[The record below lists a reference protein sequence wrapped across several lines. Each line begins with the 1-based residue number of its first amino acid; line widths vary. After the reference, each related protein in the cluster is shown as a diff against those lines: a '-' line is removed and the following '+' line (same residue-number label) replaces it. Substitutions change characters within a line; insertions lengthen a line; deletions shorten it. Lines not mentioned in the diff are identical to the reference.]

1 MSITING
8 ATNTLTAASGLTI
21 AGNTAVTGTL
31 SASGLLTANGGSPGN
46 PSLAT
51 QYQMSVG
58 TDIVLNP
65 SGYGVVVSGSRVVA
79 IDTTGLA
86 VTGSAT
92 VGTGAASTF
101 GNLILNGAAQAN
113 HGSYITFQRNSA
125 TVGYVGQ
132 RASVIGSGSNAED
145 MAYFA
150 GTGLGHYW
158 YVNGSVAS
166 SMSLDTTGLTVTGTL
181 SASSHILPTI
191 DNTSNLGS
199 AALGMKELF
208 SDNGTINTSDARRK
222 TEVSALSAAE
232 INAAKQLA
240 KEIGSFK
247 FLSAVAEKGDAARLH
262 IGMTVQRAIE
272 IMEGNGLDP
281 FAYSFICHD
290 VWQDVFVDHPAVDA
304 IAAQEAVLDEDGNVI
319 TPAVDAVEGQ
329 AAWTEQTQVAGDKY
343 SFRVHELLLFMAAG
357 FEARLSALEAA

>member
-31 SASGLLTANGGSPGN
+31 SATGN
-46 PSLAT
+46 MT
-51 QYQMSVG
+51 
-58 TDIVLNP
+58 
-65 SGYGVVVSGSRVVA
+65 VSGSNKGIRVASPDNGETALSGALAAVGGLRITQGEMNA
-79 IDTTGLA
+79 SAKYVTPIVFGSTDSAFTTANPKYGAGITAYATEAFTADTSGGMALEFFGVPNAPGAAQPALTSLGTWSTTGLA
-86 VTGSAT
+86 
-92 VGTGAASTF
+92 
-101 GNLILNGAAQAN
+101 
-113 HGSYITFQRNSA
+113 
-125 TVGYVGQ
+125 
-132 RASVIGSGSNAED
+132 
-145 MAYFA
+145 
-150 GTGLGHYW
+150 
-158 YVNGSVAS
+158 
-166 SMSLDTTGLTVTGTL
+166 VTGTL

-208 SDNGTINTSDARRK
+208 CDNSTINTSDARRK
-222 TEVSALSAAE
+222 TEVSALSTAE

-247 FLSAVAEKGDAARLH
+247 FLAAISEKGDAARLH

-272 IMEGNGLDP
+272 IMEANGLDP

-290 VWQDVFVDHPAVDA
+290 AWDQQGVEHPAVEAKD
-304 IAAQEAVLDEDGNVI
+304 AVLDDDGNVI
-319 TPAVDAVEGQ
+319 EPAVEAKH
-329 AAWTEQTQVAGDKY
+329 AWTEVTLEAGDKY